1 LLDELDFKYPSR
13 HKLKRC
19 VPLSGTFGQMKYL
32 NLYTVDNSYEANF
45 IRDDLADEGI
55 ECMLT
60 NENFTTLMPH
70 MSGMLGSGIQILVDK
85 DDYDRAKQILN
96 KRNSTDIH
104 VCPNCSSP
112 NIKYGLGTKHP
123 FKKLLALIIALV
135 IASPVRHI
143 RQTYYCRDCKTEFG
157 K

>member
-1 LLDELDFKYPSR
+1 
-13 HKLKRC
+13 
-19 VPLSGTFGQMKYL
+19 MKYI
-32 NLYTVDNSYEANF
+32 NLCTVDNSYEANF
-45 IRDDLADEGI
+45 IKDNLADEGI

-70 MSGMLGSGIQILVDK
+70 MNGMLGSGIQILVDN
-85 DDYDRAKQILN
+85 DDFDRARQMLD
-96 KRNSTDIH
+96 KRNNTDIQ
-104 VCPNCSSP
+104 VCPNCSST
-112 NIKYGLGTKHP
+112 NIKYGLGTKHR
-123 FKKLLALIIALV
+123 FKKLFAIIIALV